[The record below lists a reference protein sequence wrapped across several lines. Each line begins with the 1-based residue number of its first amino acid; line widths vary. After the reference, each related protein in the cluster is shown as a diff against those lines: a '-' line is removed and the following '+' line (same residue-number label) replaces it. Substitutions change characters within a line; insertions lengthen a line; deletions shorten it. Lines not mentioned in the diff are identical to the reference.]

1 MAWGSEWDWDTCLV
15 HRVPRFVAR
24 PNSLHSPFLVQ
35 LNPIS
40 GSVLLINGPRMD
52 HHHHRQQQ
60 PQTQPQPMSSSMSCR
75 RQFVVVGK
83 YIFGRTRNGAGR
95 DRKSNIPQAGY
106 LVNNNNNW
114 RAYKDSAVA
123 LAHHHDTDEEEEPRK
138 GKEEDTG
145 NGLSGTIHRIP
156 NTKTADD
163 GRQTTRPWNY
173 ICLVSCQGCPVLS
186 SSHSLTFVFLSFN
199 ELSLSPS

>member
-1 MAWGSEWDWDTCLV
+1 MAWGSEWDSDWDCDWDTCLV
-15 HRVPRFVAR
+15 HRVSRFVAR

-52 HHHHRQQQ
+52 HRHHRQQQ
-60 PQTQPQPMSSSMSCR
+60 PPQPQPMSSSMSCR

-83 YIFGRTRNGAGR
+83 YIFGRTRNTRRR

-106 LVNNNNNW
+106 LVNKNNNW

-123 LAHHHDTDEEEEPRK
+123 LAHHHDTDEDEAQERQRGGH
-138 GKEEDTG
+138 GKRFVGHNSSNSEHKDRWWRTT
-145 NGLSGTIHRIP
+145 NHKTMKLYLS
-156 NTKTADD
+156 KD
-163 GRQTTRPWNY
+163 
-173 ICLVSCQGCPVLS
+173 VLS
-186 SSHSLTFVFLSFN
+186 SSHSFTFVFL
-199 ELSLSPS
+199 